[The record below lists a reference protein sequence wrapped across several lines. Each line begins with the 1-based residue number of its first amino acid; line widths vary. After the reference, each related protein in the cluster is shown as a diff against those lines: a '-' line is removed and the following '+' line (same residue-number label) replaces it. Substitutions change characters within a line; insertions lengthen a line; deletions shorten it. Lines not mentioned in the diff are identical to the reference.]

1 MWPDQLPHNA
11 DKPEDLAARGRVH
24 EVVASVRNLE
34 HLLKSP
40 RIGPKSLT
48 KAVAALHPG
57 VAPIDQALAAVIDEL
72 MANHQWLELQ
82 ALRSWSLERLHAA
95 QKAIAEAAKTKMGA
109 VPRLKLESAVSPVA
123 SDLDALRE
131 LLTLILACTN
141 AVPSEL
147 YVGTLT
153 PQILSSLS
161 PGRFERPRV
170 LKVTPI
176 VTAPS
181 HTLVYADP
189 RAMIHLVGISLGF
202 LADLGACGARLL
214 VSCHEQSAAVL
225 VCCSTDTR
233 PDVLDDWAKAALSD
247 HGSTARPVTCVAK
260 SLAPG
265 AMDIVVHAANHI
277 GVTVTTDANNRLV
290 RLVITPPTAKASRK
304 P

>member
-1 MWPDQLPHNA
+1 M
-11 DKPEDLAARGRVH
+11 H

-72 MANHQWLELQ
+72 MTNHQWLELQ

-95 QKAIAEAAKTKMGA
+95 QQAIAEASKTKMGA

-123 SDLDALRE
+123 SDLDAVRE
-131 LLTLILACTN
+131 LLTLVLACTN

-147 YVGTLT
+147 YVGSLAT
-153 PQILSSLS
+153 QILSSLS

-170 LKVTPI
+170 LKVTPLI
-176 VTAPS
+176 TVPS
-181 HTLVYADP
+181 HTVVHADP

-202 LADLGACGARLL
+202 LADLGACGARLI
-214 VSCHEQSAAVL
+214 VGCHEPNAAIL
-225 VCCSTDTR
+225 ICCSNDTR
-233 PDVLDDWAKAALSD
+233 HDMLDNWAKAAVSD
-247 HGSTARPVTCVAK
+247 HGSAAKPMTCVAK

-265 AMDIVVHAANHI
+265 AMDIVVDAAHHVN
-277 GVTVTTDANNRLV
+277 VTVNTDPNNSLV
-290 RLVITPPTAKASRK
+290 RLVIEPRI
-304 P
+304 